1 MISEAEYRKKV
12 LACWYGKNIG
22 GTLGGPY
29 EGFPVV
35 NHLTFYDPV
44 PTGSMPNDDL
54 ELQAMYAAALDR
66 MEKPC
71 VSRETLADI
80 WSKHMK
86 FMCDEYAVAVRN
98 LEMGLRP
105 PWTGRFD
112 NHFTCGMGAAIRS
125 ELWACLAPGNPG
137 LAAKFAYED
146 ACIDHD
152 GAGVDAE
159 VFNAVVESLAFVE
172 PDVRKL
178 TEAGLE
184 YLPADSTLAAGIRE
198 AISLWDET
206 HDWLHCRNVLFEKYA
221 SEAATDVRINLPF
234 TVLALLSGNGDFG
247 KTICDAVN
255 CGMDTDC
262 TGATAGA
269 ILGILNPDGI
279 PEEWMK
285 PVGKELVVRTSMIPG
300 LDFPPTLDAFTDQ
313 ILSLKKRIPQ
323 SVPDSPEIQ
332 PDFEKY
338 RIPYE
343 VAFQKNL
350 RWFFVNLP
358 ELKWR
363 KMKTDPINGSLEV
376 PPEYRGNG
384 GQIVLRFTFELPK
397 DGEYW
402 IMFNSPSSNQVYLDP
417 DAEQLHDDRDMLFG
431 RQRLFMDQERADGM
445 FACCGRP
452 VVFSP
457 TLGGAPMNQIKRY
470 LQLKAGRH
478 TLIAAVEPL
487 CFESKIRWGLS
498 VGLRTDLLN
507 SIIYK

>member
-71 VSRETLADI
+71 VSREALADI

-206 HDWLHCRNVLFEKYA
+206 HDWFHCRNVLFEKYA
-221 SEAATDVRINLPF
+221 SEAVTDVRINLPF

-285 PVGKELVVRTSMIPG
+285 PVGKELGQGPDAFFPIFRLPGAVFGEKPRFFRFRGRFPAAFLTFREKAARLRRPRLFPEKRRFRHRKSFPLPG
-300 LDFPPTLDAFTDQ
+300 LQ
-313 ILSLKKRIPQ
+313 
-323 SVPDSPEIQ
+323 PE
-332 PDFEKY
+332 PGLF
-338 RIPYE
+338 RP
-343 VAFQKNL
+343 A
-350 RWFFVNLP
+350 LP
-358 ELKWR
+358 E
-363 KMKTDPINGSLEV
+363 DGSPRRQNVGIGQPLGGVKGRRRPSLGLELL
-376 PPEYRGNG
+376 PGLPHRAA
-384 GQIVLRFTFELPK
+384 GQIEGIPHPPLAAHPAAFLHLGGRERPAFRLHPHPLKVQGEAPSFAAQHAGPVLRRAHAGSSLGEMPESCLSPPGAKRKLTVCSLTFP
-397 DGEYW
+397 
-402 IMFNSPSSNQVYLDP
+402 
-417 DAEQLHDDRDMLFG
+417 
-431 RQRLFMDQERADGM
+431 
-445 FACCGRP
+445 
-452 VVFSP
+452 
-457 TLGGAPMNQIKRY
+457 
-470 LQLKAGRH
+470 
-478 TLIAAVEPL
+478 AA
-487 CFESKIRWGLS
+487 
-498 VGLRTDLLN
+498 
-507 SIIYK
+507 